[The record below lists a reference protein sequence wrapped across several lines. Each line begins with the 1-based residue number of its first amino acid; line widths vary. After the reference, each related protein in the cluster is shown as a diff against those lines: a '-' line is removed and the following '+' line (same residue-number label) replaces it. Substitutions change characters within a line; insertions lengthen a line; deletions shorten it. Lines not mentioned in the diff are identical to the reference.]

1 MNIENIQLIINSL
14 ALLGVVV
21 ALFSLIIQM
30 RATKKQLELQNF
42 MEYTRRYQ
50 EIMLNLP
57 GSISTGKFLYAEP
70 KSKKYDQEMRY
81 VRAFFDLCAE
91 QYLLTNNGYVEKNI
105 WVFWKKGIYSALNTK
120 AFNEAWNII
129 KNDGHYDAEFVKF
142 IDAYIEKIEN

>member
-1 MNIENIQLIINSL
+1 MNVENIQLIINSL

-57 GSISTGKFLYAEP
+57 GSIGTAKFQYAEP

-81 VRAFFDLCAE
+81 IRAFYDLCAE
-91 QYLLTNNGYVEKNI
+91 EYLLNENGFVNKKI
-105 WVFWKKGIYSALNTK
+105 WELWKKGIFSALNIE
-120 AFNEAWNII
+120 AFNKVWNVI
-129 KNDGHYDAEFVKF
+129 KNDGHYDNEFVSF
-142 IDAYIEKIEN
+142 IDAYVGKRK